1 MSLNNWNS
9 WEKNIDVRIWTNNSV
24 HSTLENKIYY
34 NLEELINNI
43 EEPNKSACMK
53 IYLENKTIFEQARGS
68 SVKHQSWE
76 GWYLDHLRD
85 TMNIA
90 IELYKNL
97 GSHRP
102 LPFSLSDVLLIL
114 YLHDLEKPWKYAWNE
129 EQKAELKS
137 FWDYKNFI
145 KSKINEYWFKLTTEH
160 WNGLK
165 YIHWEW
171 EDYDPKTRIQWP
183 LAAFVHVCD
192 TISARIWFDFPK
204 DKKDW

>member
-1 MSLNNWNS
+1 
-9 WEKNIDVRIWTNNSV
+9 
-24 HSTLENKIYY
+24 
-34 NLEELINNI
+34 
-43 EEPNKSACMK
+43 
-53 IYLENKTIFEQARGS
+53 
-68 SVKHQSWE
+68 
-76 GWYLDHLRD
+76 
-85 TMNIA
+85 
-90 IELYKNL
+90 
-97 GSHRP
+97 
-102 LPFSLSDVLLIL
+102 LSDVLLIL

-204 DKKDW
+204 DKKDWESYYYTFNFKYFIPYLISYENI